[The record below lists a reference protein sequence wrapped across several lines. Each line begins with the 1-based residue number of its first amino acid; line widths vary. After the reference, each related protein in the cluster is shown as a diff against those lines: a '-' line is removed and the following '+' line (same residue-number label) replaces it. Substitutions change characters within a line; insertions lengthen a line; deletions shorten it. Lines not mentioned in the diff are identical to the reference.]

1 MGFTDF
7 RRELRRLRKFAE
19 GWRGVIYRG
28 EWKGEEVAVKVAKG
42 PEVAEALRKEG
53 EILEKLRGVEGFPQ
67 LLLRGEDFVAYRFIE
82 GTPLGRLSPS
92 REEEKR
98 ILRRVAELAYLL
110 DSMGI
115 RRDEFQRLDKNV
127 LIGADG
133 RVYVLDFERG
143 SFSDR
148 PSNLPQ
154 LLQLLRRKGYV
165 SPEEAVSLGRRYVR
179 GEREAVFR
187 EVLSKL
193 K

>member
-1 MGFTDF
+1 VRF
-7 RRELRRLRKFAE
+7 REFRKELRNLRKFAE
-19 GWRGVIYRG
+19 GWRGVIYTGEWRG
-28 EWKGEEVAVKVAKG
+28 EKVAVKVAKR

-53 EILEKLRGVEGFPQ
+53 EILEKLRGIEGFPQ

-82 GTPLGRLSPS
+82 GTPLGKLSPS
-92 REEEKR
+92 GQEERR
-98 ILRRVAELAYLL
+98 ILRRIAELAYLL

-115 RRDEFQRLDKNV
+115 RRDEFQKLDKNV
-127 LIGADG
+127 LIGTDG

-143 SFSDR
+143 SFSGR

-154 LLQLLRRKGYV
+154 LLQLLRRRGYV
-165 SPEEAVSLGRRYVR
+165 SHEEAVSLGKRYTE